1 MRLHNLG
8 FPRMGAGRELKFA
21 LESYWKG
28 ASDADSLLTTAYG
41 LRQQHWN
48 TQQQAGLDFVPV
60 GDFALYDHVLNTSLM
75 LGNIPPRF
83 QQGQANN
90 ELDQYF
96 RMARGRA
103 PTGEPTFAGFLC
115 MKVQNAT

>member
-8 FPRMGAGRELKFA
+8 FPRMGANRELKFA

-28 ASDADSLLTTAYG
+28 TADADNLLTTAYS
-41 LRQQHWN
+41 LRQQHWHI
-48 TQQQAGLDFVPV
+48 QQQAGLDFVPV

-75 LGNIPPRF
+75 LGNLPPRF
-83 QQGQANN
+83 QQGQGAN

-103 PTGEPTFAGFLC
+103 PTGRPHLC
-115 MKVQNAT
+115 L